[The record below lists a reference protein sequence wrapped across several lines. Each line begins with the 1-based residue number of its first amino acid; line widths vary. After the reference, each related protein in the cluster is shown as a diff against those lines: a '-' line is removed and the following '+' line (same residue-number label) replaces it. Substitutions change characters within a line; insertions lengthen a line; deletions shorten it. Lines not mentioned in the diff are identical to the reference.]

1 MTDSRPRNQ
10 IAQTGN
16 MREVVDPTVNVP
28 KKTYRELEV
37 ELLKSKIHLRS
48 PVDDAVEETSTP
60 SVEENDAGNKDLNY
74 VYTEEHEAHNV
85 VVSSEVAEISE
96 KDVTTETNIVAVVH
110 KQVSDVADD
119 QVSVSLEH
127 DILENDTAASSTESH
142 EKGGYDHQVAKMIR

>member
-1 MTDSRPRNQ
+1 
-10 IAQTGN
+10 

-28 KKTYRELEV
+28 KKTYRELEA

-48 PVDDAVEETSTP
+48 PVDDAVEETTTP
-60 SVEENDAGNKDLNY
+60 SVDENDAGNKDLDY
-74 VYTEEHEAHNV
+74 VYREEHEAHSV
-85 VVSSEVAEISE
+85 VVSSELTEVSE

-110 KQVSDVADD
+110 KQVPDVVDD

-142 EKGGYDHQVAKMIR
+142 ESHENDGYDHQVSLSR